1 MRNRRSDIRPLAE
14 HFARLYAPRDQTV
27 KFTAAALAK
36 LQQHPW
42 PGNVR
47 ELRNVLHRALL
58 VRKGPKL
65 EASDITFAEP
75 FHRAPVDTEGAAG
88 ATGGRHAGAD
98 DAAAGA
104 PAHREHLARCDN
116 HKDRAAKA
124 LGLARSSLFK
134 RLKEWGLG
142 QEEG

>member
-1 MRNRRSDIRPLAE
+1 MKL
-14 HFARLYAPRDQTV
+14 T
-27 KFTAAALAK
+27 TAALAK
-36 LQQHPW
+36 LQQPPW

-47 ELRNVLHRALL
+47 ELRNVVHRALL

-65 EASDITFAEP
+65 DADDITFAEP
-75 FHRAPVDTEGAAG
+75 FHRAPEDTEIPPLELPEGVTLEQMMQRLERQLIEG
-88 ATGGRHAGAD
+88 VLR
-98 DAAAGA
+98 
-104 PAHREHLARCDN
+104 RCDH

-142 QEEG
+142 QGEK